1 MLDRSKYWEKWPYD
15 TKEEGQAEDILRT
28 CAKERGFRNMPI
40 PVPIEELIEGPL
52 HMNFEVC
59 DLSGLGPDV
68 IGSAW
73 CEQPPTIAVSEKI
86 ENENGRFR
94 FTCAHELGHIVLH
107 RHLALRFDDAEQGM
121 LVQDNGM
128 EAEANRFASRILMPW
143 QAVESEMMRVFRDFD
158 MDPRNYLPML
168 LCTGERSVWLW
179 KYRIL
184 PRITQ
189 RFEVSLSAAIYRFNS
204 ISLPLGRRFLSR
216 AIIPRLLSN
225 EVSIGGTLKD
235 VLRVAVN

>member
-28 CAKERGFRNMPI
+28 CAKERGYRNMPI

-73 CEQPPTIAVSEKI
+73 CERPPTIAVSEKI

-158 MDPRNYLPML
+158 ITPGTTCLCCSARASDPSG
-168 LCTGERSVWLW
+168 CGSTGFCRGSPSVLRCRS
-179 KYRIL
+179 RRRSIASI
-184 PRITQ
+184 RSA
-189 RFEVSLSAAIYRFNS
+189 FLSAADS
-204 ISLPLGRRFLSR
+204 CPGRLS
-216 AIIPRLLSN
+216 P
-225 EVSIGGTLKD
+225 GF
-235 VLRVAVN
+235 